1 MNWMAEW
8 LAAFLESNVDDLAEK
23 DAIVLDQIREHLTGS
38 PSGGPEPLDMSA
50 ELLGAFLRGQEA
62 ARPATCPQPC
72 EHLSQHDAREGRTC
86 PEHPCTCTDREE
98 GTE

>member
-1 MNWMAEW
+1 
-8 LAAFLESNVDDLAEK
+8 
-23 DAIVLDQIREHLTGS
+23 
-38 PSGGPEPLDMSA
+38 MSA

-62 ARPATCPQPC
+62 ARRATCPQPC